1 MHLLQNTAAASKL
14 IQVILFFSCL
24 LIFFFTFFFYIHHI
38 VHHYFTCAHLDEK
51 YIYFSALN
59 VAINGLIENNA
70 LCLRKAHL
78 EVL

>member
-24 LIFFFTFFFYIHHI
+24 LIFFTFFFYIHHI